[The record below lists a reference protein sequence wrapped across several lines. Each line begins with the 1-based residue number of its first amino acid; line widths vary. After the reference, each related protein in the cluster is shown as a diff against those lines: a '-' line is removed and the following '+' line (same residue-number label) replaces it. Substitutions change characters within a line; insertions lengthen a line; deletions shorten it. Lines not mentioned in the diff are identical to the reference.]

1 METRQVKQ
9 YNGRMSQPEF
19 GVWNNDNPDL
29 SDKRNDLSSWLHYN
43 EGTQLYL
50 SYGANIL
57 VIMHTISLEQNE
69 LMFLLRYNV
78 FTQDNKTIWRSY

>member
-1 METRQVKQ
+1 
-9 YNGRMSQPEF
+9 
-19 GVWNNDNPDL
+19 
-29 SDKRNDLSSWLHYN
+29 
-43 EGTQLYL
+43 LYL

-78 FTQDNKTIWRSY
+78 FTQDNKTI